1 MPSAIQT
8 YLQDIACHLQAGN
21 STEHTHRPALQTLLQ
36 SILPEYHITNEPRRI
51 ACGAPDF
58 EIAKGSEPIGHIEAK
73 DVGIDLNK
81 VQKSEQLA
89 RYTASLNNLLL
100 TDYLEFRWFVN
111 GEYKAD
117 MTVKLAELGKNGA
130 LKIYPEAFDRLENL
144 FKSVVESQIITLR
157 SPEELAK
164 KMAHIARLMNDVLI
178 KAYGQEDDNGKL
190 HAQLSSF
197 REVLIDTLSVEEFAD
212 MVAQTICYG
221 LFTAKCSAMNAEFSR
236 LTAVHFVPKTN
247 PFLRQF
253 FNQLAGIEL
262 DERLVWMVEHLVAVL
277 NRADIGAILAD
288 FGKRTR
294 REDPVVHFYE
304 TFLANYDAKLREVR
318 GVYYTPEP
326 VVSYIVRSVD
336 LILKNQFGLREG
348 LADSSQI
355 PTSGSDFSRVDVDS
369 ATKVAPTMIH
379 KVQILD
385 PATGTGTFLYAVI
398 AQIYQQVT
406 KRNNGCWSDYVSKHL
421 LPRVHGF
428 ELLMAAY
435 TVAHIKLSLQ
445 LKDYG
450 YDFKSDERL
459 RVFLTNTLDEAH
471 GKQTTL
477 LSEWLSNEANAASSV
492 KRDSPVMVILGNPPY
507 SGHSANTG
515 AWISDLLRSAGTAAN
530 YFQVDGQS
538 LNERNPKWLNDDYVK
553 FIRFAHWRIMQTGYG
568 VLAFVT
574 NHGYLDNPTFRGMR
588 QSLLQDF
595 DEIYILDLHGNSKKK
610 ETAPDGSVDK
620 NVFDIQQGVAIGI
633 FIKHQQPIKGGREFI
648 RSVDDKSANKFAPT
662 KIHHAHLYGE
672 RQSKYQYLA
681 EQDINTTDWK
691 PLKPQAPFYL
701 FVPQDTDLLPEYQ
714 AGWKVTE
721 MMPVNV
727 LGFQTHRDDFAIA
740 FEKETIVKRMQD
752 MRATD
757 LSDSQLLEKYE
768 LKESTSWKL
777 EKVRKSLRNLKNWES
792 NITQCLY
799 RPFDTRYCYFS
810 ETVMDR
816 PRRELQSH
824 VLGRENLL
832 INLTRIVKLNHWQ
845 HSLVTNVPST
855 AICMD
860 TNGSYAFPLYLYPT
874 QQSSLFD
881 HDPDHDTR
889 KPNFS
894 PAFIADLETRL
905 QLTFIPE
912 DKGDF
917 EQTISALDVFHTM
930 YAVFHSPTYRTRY
943 AEFLKMD
950 FPRLPL
956 ISDKALFKQLADLGE
971 QLVSLHLM
979 DGKTNQGLYDSEH
992 CFPIA
997 GDNLVEKIDY
1007 QDNKIYINKTQY
1019 FDSITPELWAFH
1031 IGGYQ
1036 VCQKWLK
1043 DRKGKHLS
1051 YDDCNHYLSI
1061 LAALEHTHTLML
1073 AIDDILVFPIL

>member
-21 STEHTHRPALQTLLQ
+21 ATEHTHRPALQTLLQ

-89 RYTASLNNLLL
+89 RYVASLNNLLL

-178 KAYGQEDDNGKL
+178 KAYRQEDDNGKL

-221 LFTAKCSAMNAEFSR
+221 LFTAKCSAMNADFSR

-336 LILKNQFGLREG
+336 LILKKQFGLREG
-348 LADSSQI
+348 LADSSKI
-355 PTSGSDFSRVDVDS
+355 NDDF
-369 ATKVAPTMIH
+369 H

-398 AQIYQQVT
+398 AKIYQQVT
-406 KRNNGCWSDYVSKHL
+406 KRNNGGWSNYVSKHL

-450 YDFKSDERL
+450 YDFKSNERL

-471 GKQTTL
+471 GNQTTM
-477 LSEWLSNEANAASSV
+477 LSEWLSDEANAANKV

-515 AWISDLLRSAGTAAN
+515 AWISDLLRSAGNAAN

-610 ETAPDGSVDK
+610 ETAPDGSADK

-633 FIKHQQPIKGGREFI
+633 FIKHGGRGEFI
-648 RSVDDKSANKFAPT
+648 RPMKTQDRANKFAPT
-662 KIHHAHLYGE
+662 TATIHHAHLYGD
-672 RQSKYQYLA
+672 RQGKYQYLA
-681 EQDINTTDWK
+681 EQDINTTHWTT
-691 PLKPQAPFYL
+691 LKPQAPFYL
-701 FVPQDTDLLPEYQ
+701 FVPQNMDLLPEYQ

-757 LSDSQLLEKYE
+757 LSDSQFIEKYA
-768 LKESTSWKL
+768 LKESATWQIAKQRKAIRSL
-777 EKVRKSLRNLKNWES
+777 ENWQTK
-792 NITQCLY
+792 ITEFLY
-799 RPFDTRYCYFS
+799 HPFDSRYCFFS
-810 ETVMDR
+810 EIIVDR
-816 PRRELQSH
+816 PRRELQNH
-824 VLGRENLL
+824 VFNKENLCFL
-832 INLTRIVKLNHWQ
+832 SIRQMMDGVPYSHFFASDKL
-845 HSLVTNVPST
+845 SLDRSF
-855 AICMD
+855 ACSRGAACI
-860 TNGSYAFPLYLYPT
+860 FPLYLYPT
-874 QQSSLFD
+874 QQSTLFD
-881 HDPDHDTR
+881 HNPDHDTR

-894 PAFIADLETRL
+894 PAFITDLETRL

-917 EQTISALDVFHTM
+917 ITTLSALDVFYYL

-956 ISDKALFKQLADLGE
+956 ISDKTLFQQLADLGE

-1043 DRKGKHLS
+1043 DRKGRHLS

-1061 LAALEHTHTLML
+1061 LAALEHSQTLML
-1073 AIDDILVFPIL
+1073 AIDDILVFPVL